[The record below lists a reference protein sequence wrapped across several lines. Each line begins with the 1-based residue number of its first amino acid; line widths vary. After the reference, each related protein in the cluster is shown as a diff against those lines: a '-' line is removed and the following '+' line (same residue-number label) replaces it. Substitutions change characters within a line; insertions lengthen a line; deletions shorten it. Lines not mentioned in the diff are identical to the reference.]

1 MSLELNIDQ
10 RAGLPDELCV
20 LLREHPRDSWREN
33 MTPLAQFWIAKH
45 DDFRDLCAQLTDA
58 GDGYRQRP
66 ERLHEFAQIATTR
79 MRFLVAL
86 LQGHHQVED
95 YHYFPAFRAA
105 DRRLGRGFDVLARDH
120 EVLHETGLSAIGAL
134 EQLHAVLA
142 DNAASDRQ
150 RSAADRYAA
159 AIELLCRRIV
169 RHLDDEED
177 LVIPLM
183 LTHR

>member
-1 MSLELNIDQ
+1 MSFELNIDQ

-33 MTPLAQFWIAKH
+33 MTPLAQFWIDKH
-45 DDFRDLCAQLTDA
+45 DDFRGLCSVLQGAA
-58 GDGYRQRP
+58 GEFREQAENPR
-66 ERLHEFAQIATTR
+66 EFAAKVASRT
-79 MRFLVAL
+79 RFLIAFL
-86 LQGHHQVED
+86 KGHHQIED
-95 YHYFPAFRAA
+95 IHYFPVFRAA
-105 DRRLGRGFDVLARDH
+105 ERRLDRGFDVLAKDH
-120 EVLHETGLSAIGAL
+120 EILHANCVSAIVAL
-134 EQLHAVLA
+134 DLLCAVSGEQAT
-142 DNAASDRQ
+142 
-150 RSAADRYAA
+150 ADRIHRAAEGYAD